1 MGVVLALMLQLV
13 KLCIIGFAVAAQGS
27 KGSIISPSPVF
38 LPVIPPETLALI
50 NHGELRGSIAPS
62 LPSDPDGRVIS
73 PSPANLHVYSSPIET
88 PGSLHQRDS
97 WRTISPSSPAVPN
110 GSVFHPPNTLP
121 PPTSAPIPQKSK
133 DIEPSISPSSSP
145 IALSPPNEVVP
156 SPSTVQGNIPPSAKA
171 SPPPIVRP
179 PFYTPTA
186 PAPVAIPS
194 GRSPKISPVSQPAE
208 HANLAPKADDRNGNK
223 SHTVEPI
230 SPAPIATPST
240 NFPKNSSQSQPTGHG
255 SFPPKEGTNEAPAA
269 VNLPKKSPVSQP
281 PEHGSQPPNV
291 HQRNANTGHTLEPI
305 SPVAIPPAT
314 SKENSTVSHPTQH
327 GSIPP
332 NVHKRI
338 QMKITPLGQFHQ
350 VESVA
355 SPPRKAEHIPP
366 VAHPIF
372 PTITPSILSAPATS
386 PRSAFPVN
394 PPLVHPIVPA
404 VSPSKLPAFVPS
416 PMSTPSRS
424 IGWKSGGAPVAAPL
438 YKTPKPLPAVIHS
451 PAQAPVA
458 QKARQLHHAPEPLT
472 SSPKSPSNKENH
484 FPALSPSISFYKH
497 HHTRNVITS
506 PAPASSYMVS
516 PPTSKHQ
523 DRAIPPSLSPASGQK
538 HHVPL
543 PINSAFPPKVSPSGS
558 SAMSPEMPLL
568 PQVQALPPPPPNEDC
583 LSTVCIEPYA
593 TSPPGVPC
601 RCVWPMRVG
610 LRINVPLYTFF
621 PLVSELA
628 SEIATGVFMKQS
640 QVRIMG
646 ANAANQQ
653 PEKTVVLID
662 LLPLGEKFDNST
674 AFLTSDRFWH
684 KKVVIKASYFG
695 NYDVLYVSYPGLPP
709 SPPLPPSSMGM
720 IDGGPFSTDDNNGTI
735 IKPLGV
741 DIQKS
746 QHKGGLSRGIIAII
760 AVSVFLAVVLCT
772 AAAWVMFKFR
782 DHVSQPASTPRL
794 STPSLTK
801 APGTAPVSL
810 IGDGGVG
817 SISSSFR
824 SSIAAYTGSAKT
836 FSMNDIE
843 KATDN
848 FHASRILG
856 EGGFGRVYSGI
867 LGEGTKVAVKV
878 LMRDDHH
885 GDREFLAEVEM
896 LNRLHHRNLVKL
908 IGICAENSFRC
919 LVYELVPNGSVEFH
933 LHGVDKENCKLDWA
947 ARMKIA
953 LGAARGLA
961 YLHEDSSPRVI
972 HRDFKSSNILLED
985 DFTPKV
991 SDFGLARTATD
1002 EENRHISTRV
1012 MGTFGQV
1019 K

>member
-38 LPVIPPETLALI
+38 LPVIPPETLGPI
-50 NHGELRGSIAPS
+50 NHGELRGSSAPS
-62 LPSDPDGRVIS
+62 LPSDPDGLVIS
-73 PSPANLHVYSSPIET
+73 PSPANLHVYPSPIET

-121 PPTSAPIPQKSK
+121 PPASAPIPRKSK
-133 DIEPSISPSSSP
+133 DIEPSVSPSSSP

-156 SPSTVQGNIPPSAKA
+156 SPSTVQGNIPPSVKA
-171 SPPPIVRP
+171 TPPPIVRP
-179 PFYTPTA
+179 PISTPTA

-208 HANLAPKADDRNGNK
+208 HGNLAPKADDRNANK

-230 SPAPIATPST
+230 SPAPIAIPST

-255 SFPPKEGTNEAPAA
+255 SFPPKEGTNEAPVA

-314 SKENSTVSHPTQH
+314 ATSKENSTVSQPTQH

-332 NVHKRI
+332 NVHK
-338 QMKITPLGQFHQ
+338 KNTNEGHTPGP
-350 VESVA
+350 VSPESVA
-355 SPPRKAEHIPP
+355 PPPWKAEHIPP

-394 PPLVHPIVPA
+394 PPLVHPIVPE
-404 VSPSKLPAFVPS
+404 VSPSKLPASVPS

-424 IGWKSGGAPVAAPL
+424 ISWKSGGAPVAAPL

-451 PAQAPVA
+451 PDQAPAA
-458 QKARQLHHAPEPLT
+458 QNATQLHHAPEPLT

-484 FPALSPSISFYKH
+484 FPALSPSISFYEH

-543 PINSAFPPKVSPSGS
+543 PMNSVPSFPPKVSPSGS

-568 PQVQALPPPPPNEDC
+568 PQIQALPPPPPNE
-583 LSTVCIEPYA
+583 
-593 TSPPGVPC
+593 
-601 RCVWPMRVG
+601 
-610 LRINVPLYTFF
+610 
-621 PLVSELA
+621 ELA
-628 SEIATGVFMKQS
+628 SEISTGVFMKQS

-709 SPPLPPSSMGM
+709 SPPLPPSSMSM
-720 IDGGPFSTDDNNGTI
+720 IDGGPFSTDDNNGTT

-741 DIQKS
+741 DIQKR

-772 AAAWVMFKFR
+772 AAAWVLFKFR
-782 DHVSQPASTPRL
+782 DHASQPASTPRL
-794 STPSLTK
+794 STPSLMK

-933 LHGVDKENCKLDWA
+933 LHGVDKENYKLDWA